1 MLYVQINQFIPLPPK
16 GKADIIGIETHGAG
30 IHRPGKRGAMKAH
43 VQKQAPLALL
53 YNLAVDTQAGAAV
66 RGALARC
73 GVPVRDILPAQA
85 DCTVA
90 ALEAGGPSADGAPAA
105 QDAPAGPALLFSSL
119 PEATLNAAL
128 AALREAGA
136 PVALKAVVTPT
147 SRTWTLRA
155 LLEELSREHALMQGR
170 SS

>member
-1 MLYVQINQFIPLPPK
+1 
-16 GKADIIGIETHGAG
+16 
-30 IHRPGKRGAMKAH
+30 MKAH

-53 YNLAVDTQAGAAV
+53 YGLGADTRAGEAV
-66 RGALARC
+66 RTALARC
-73 GVPVRDILPAQA
+73 GVPMRDILPAQA

-90 ALEAGGPSADGAPAA
+90 ALEAGGAPAGAASPA
-105 QDAPAGPALLFSSL
+105 QDPPAGPALLFSNL

-128 AALREAGA
+128 AALREAGG

-155 LLEELSREHALMQGR
+155 LLAELAQEHALMQGR